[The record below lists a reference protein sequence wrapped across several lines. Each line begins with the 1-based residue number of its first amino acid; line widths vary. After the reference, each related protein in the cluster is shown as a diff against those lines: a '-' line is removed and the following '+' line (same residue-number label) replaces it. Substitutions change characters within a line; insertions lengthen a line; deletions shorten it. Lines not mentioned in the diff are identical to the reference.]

1 MKWLSANLF
10 KRRRKN
16 VVKAEPR
23 EPRRVL
29 KPLLWSLAFAA
40 VVGAGT
46 YGWQVIRT
54 AGLEEFRALQIT
66 GELEN
71 VQAADVQ
78 RVLEPMIERGFVE
91 LDIAAA
97 RAAVESL
104 PWVDEA
110 AVRRQWPGILA
121 VEIFEQQPVATW
133 YGTALLNRKG
143 EVFIDGAAGYSGV
156 LPDLSGP
163 AGSQDELLEELA
175 RVRRQ
180 LAAGSG
186 LELRRLLRSER
197 RAERLWL
204 ANGIEVRLGRHDTE
218 RRLDRFIRVA
228 WPALRAQLERIE
240 YVDMRYDNGFAVGWK
255 ESVAHSA
262 TSGDRADVQE
272 NG

>member
-1 MKWLSANLF
+1 MKPLFRKLF

-16 VVKAEPR
+16 AVKSEPR
-23 EPRRVL
+23 EPRQVI
-29 KPLLWSLAFAA
+29 KPMMWSLA
-40 VVGAGT
+40 VVTMIGAGA
-46 YGWQVIRT
+46 YGWQAIRE

-78 RVLEPMIERGFVE
+78 HVLKPMIERGFVE

-163 AGSQDELLEELA
+163 AGSQDELLEELVK
-175 RVRRQ
+175 VRQQ
-180 LAAGSG
+180 LAAGDA

-204 ANGIEVRLGRHDTE
+204 ANGLEVRLGRHDTS
-218 RRLDRFIRVA
+218 RRLERFINVA
-228 WPALRAQLERIE
+228 WPALRAQIERIE

-255 ESVAHSA
+255 ELAAHSA
-262 TSGDRADVQE
+262 TSGDMTDVQE